1 MPGNVFLPLN
11 CVVEHLWDPT
21 QPHHHP
27 ELSASSTAPPTGS
40 PQGLRE
46 RKRRRRMDDG
56 VPGPIPAAAAHEG
69 DEAVRT
75 VPFAELEL
83 AHGEAVAPAAGVT
96 VRGEDLLLVLLRLDV
111 LLPLLLAVAVLPAEP
126 AVVAHLTGAERGQRA
141 SQGVNTHSHR
151 PSPHRHCVSPPPS
164 RASWKLH
171 SLHNLPHF
179 PATSS
184 SGHHAATKGE
194 QKRCSAWVYLQLK
207 VGLREHDSPGHC

>member
-11 CVVEHLWDPT
+11 CVVEHPWDPT

-27 ELSASSTAPPTGS
+27 ELSAPSTAPPSGS
-40 PQGLRE
+40 PWGLWA
-46 RKRRRRMDDG
+46 RKRRRRMNDG
-56 VPGPIPAAAAHEG
+56 VPGPIPAAARHEG
-69 DEAVRT
+69 DEAVCT

-141 SQGVNTHSHR
+141 GQGVNIHSHR
-151 PSPHRHCVSPPPS
+151 PSPHRHCLSPCHCTTSHTSLPHHLQGTTLPRRGSRGDALPRWQPTAQS
-164 RASWKLH
+164 RAQRTRQLR
-171 SLHNLPHF
+171 SL
-179 PATSS
+179 
-184 SGHHAATKGE
+184 
-194 QKRCSAWVYLQLK
+194 LK
-207 VGLREHDSPGHC
+207 TQAS